1 LVTSATY
8 YIWLAGTGQIDPASL
23 GCDFNWPGSAAA
35 LAGGILA
42 ETMHILTI
50 DHPGANHHIIPN
62 DQCADT
68 PEYTEANMMDCHGPK
83 CALTRCQ
90 LGRAHHFLS
99 NNNPVYQRFQVG
111 NNQYSTTEDYCT
123 ILDPVIVIANNE
135 NITWSTARRLRSNV
149 IIEEGGSLTINCDV
163 GLPENATIIVEQ
175 GGTLNIDGA
184 KVYNN
189 CDGTYWGGII
199 VEGEPILSQMNPN
212 IAGIRHQGACFI
224 RNGASIEGADIG
236 VQLQNPAKPGSNGGF
251 LVAESA
257 TFRNCRRSMVFLRDY
272 QNFNVFTNKPIG
284 TRTSFNNCTFTLDNT
299 FDGDFAYFW
308 DMVRFRN
315 VTGID
320 FHHCQ
325 FINDAPHASSYPNDP
340 KSGIQSINAEFSVDG
355 NTSFFSGFGH
365 AISAETEGG
374 MQSFNPS
381 WGLHIQLGLRFAQTF
396 LGATPS
402 PLL

>member
-1 LVTSATY
+1 MLALYACSSLWFPGIRLDGKSAKVEKNGREAVDKYSDGLTLPSNLWLCLLLRVLPIQGKSLATSATY
-8 YIWLAGTGQIDPASL
+8 YTWLAGTGQIDPASL

-199 VEGEPILSQMNPN
+199 V
-212 IAGIRHQGACFI
+212 
-224 RNGASIEGADIG
+224 
-236 VQLQNPAKPGSNGGF
+236 
-251 LVAESA
+251 
-257 TFRNCRRSMVFLRDY
+257 
-272 QNFNVFTNKPIG
+272 
-284 TRTSFNNCTFTLDNT
+284 
-299 FDGDFAYFW
+299 
-308 DMVRFRN
+308 
-315 VTGID
+315 
-320 FHHCQ
+320 
-325 FINDAPHASSYPNDP
+325 
-340 KSGIQSINAEFSVDG
+340 
-355 NTSFFSGFGH
+355 
-365 AISAETEGG
+365 
-374 MQSFNPS
+374 
-381 WGLHIQLGLRFAQTF
+381 
-396 LGATPS
+396 
-402 PLL
+402 